1 MPKFVGWI
9 PQWRETEPEPEAA
22 WDKPT
27 AEEAAIEEFSN
38 ALSYRNE
45 TRSKQA
51 VIWVK
56 DLATGEVT
64 KHRLSYDAASN
75 EIHPTTANKTAPKEP

>member
-9 PQWRETEPEPEAA
+9 PQWREAEPEPEAA

-27 AEEAAIEEFSN
+27 AEEAAIEELSN

-45 TRSKQA
+45 TRSKR
-51 VIWVK
+51 VVVWVK
-56 DLATGEVT
+56 DLATSEVT
-64 KHRLSYDAASN
+64 KHRLSYDAVAN
-75 EIHPTTANKTAPKEP
+75 EIRPTVANTATSKES